1 MSGFH
6 MVELQLEL
14 PALLRFLHGQ
24 GLDTQADQ
32 DLGYGVHA
40 WMGAAFGEL
49 APKPWRL
56 LMGRGRPPRVLG
68 YASHGAD
75 ALRLRLEEF
84 ADPSVLAVCPPDR
97 VASRAMPRWREGR
110 HLAFEVQ
117 ACPVGRKAGS
127 GIEKDVFLI
136 RADATEGELRR
147 DAVYCDWA
155 REQIE
160 RGGAAKVTSIHL
172 DGFRLIR
179 QMRRPHGTSRDRK
192 RSQLVRPQA
201 LFRGELTVADPE
213 AFEGLLARGVGR
225 HRSFGYGMLLLRP
238 PS

>member
-1 MSGFH
+1 MSALH
-6 MVELQLEL
+6 MIELQIDQ
-14 PALLRFLHGQ
+14 PALLRFLHLQ
-24 GLDTQADQ
+24 GLDTPADQ

-40 WMGAAFGEL
+40 WLGAAFAEL

-56 LMGRGRPPRVLG
+56 LMGRGRPARVLG
-68 YASHGAD
+68 YAVHDAQ

-97 VASRAMPRWREGR
+97 VASRPMPQWREGR

-117 ACPVGRKAGS
+117 ACPVGRKAGT
-127 GIEKDVFLI
+127 GVEKDLFLI
-136 RADATEGELRR
+136 RADTTEGELRR
-147 DAVYCDWA
+147 DAVYCDWV

-160 RGGAAKVTSIHL
+160 RDGAAKVTSIRM

-179 QMRRPHGTSRDRK
+179 QVRRSQDTARERK
-192 RSQLVRPQA
+192 RSHLVRPQA
-201 LFRGELTVADPE
+201 LFRGELTVGEPE
-213 AFEGLLARGVGR
+213 AFESLLARGVGR

>member
-1 MSGFH
+1 MSVLY
-6 MVELQLEL
+6 MVELPLDQ
-14 PALLRFLHGQ
+14 PALLRFLHLQ

-32 DLGYGVHA
+32 DMGYGVHA

-56 LMGRGRPPRVLG
+56 FMGRGRPPRVLG
-68 YASHGAD
+68 YALHD
-75 ALRLRLEEF
+75 AEPLRLRLQEF
-84 ADPSVLAVCPPDR
+84 ADPSVLAVCPPDK
-97 VASRAMPRWREGR
+97 VASRAMPRWRKGR

-127 GIEKDVFLI
+127 GVEKDLFLI
-136 RADATEGELRR
+136 HADSTEGELRR

-160 RGGAAKVTSIHL
+160 RSGAAQVTSIRL

-179 QMRRPHGTSRDRK
+179 QVRRSQGSSGERK
-192 RSQLVRPQA
+192 RSHLVRPQA
-201 LFRGELTVADPE
+201 LFRGELTVAEPE
-213 AFEGLLARGVGR
+213 AFEALLARGVGR
-225 HRSFGYGMLLLRP
+225 HRSFGYGLLLLRP

>member
-1 MSGFH
+1 MSALH
-6 MVELQLEL
+6 MIELQIDQL
-14 PALLRFLHGQ
+14 ALLRFLHLQ
-24 GLDTQADQ
+24 GLDTSADQ

-56 LMGRGRPPRVLG
+56 LVGRGRPPRVLG
-68 YASHGAD
+68 YAPHD
-75 ALRLRLEEF
+75 AQDIRLRLEEF
-84 ADPSVLAVCPPDR
+84 ADPSVLAVCPPER
-97 VASRAMPRWREGR
+97 VASRPMPHWRQGR

-127 GIEKDVFLI
+127 GVEKDVFLI
-136 RADATEGELRR
+136 RADSTGGEIRR

-160 RGGAAKVTSIHL
+160 RNGAARVTSIRL

-179 QMRRPHGTSRDRK
+179 QVRRSQGAAGERK
-192 RSQLVRPQA
+192 RSHLVRPQA
-201 LFRGELTVADPE
+201 LFRGELTVAEPE
-213 AFEGLLARGVGR
+213 AFESLLAHGVGR